1 VGRNPLQLLMPA
13 YWRSKVSKRSI
24 RKYGRQPLNA
34 QETHDACACLTST
47 DPDVRRETGVTLQ
60 GKDHHGARLVI
71 HHLEK
76 TFDLGGGRTHKA
88 VAGFSVRLC
97 RGQIF
102 CLLGHNGAGKS
113 TTINCITGV

>member
-1 VGRNPLQLLMPA
+1 MPA

-24 RKYGRQPLNA
+24 RKHQRQPLNA
-34 QETHDACACLTST
+34 QESYECMATQYCQDE
-47 DPDVRRETGVTLQ
+47 DVQRETAQTLE
-60 GKDHHGARLVI
+60 GKDHRGARLVI

-76 TFDLGGGRTHKA
+76 TFNLGGGRTHKA